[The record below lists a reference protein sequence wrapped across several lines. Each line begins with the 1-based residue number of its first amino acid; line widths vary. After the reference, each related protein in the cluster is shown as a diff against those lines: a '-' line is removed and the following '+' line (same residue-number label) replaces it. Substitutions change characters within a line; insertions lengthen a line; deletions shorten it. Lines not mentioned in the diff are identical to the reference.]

1 MSKKEDMKQ
10 DEKMIDKK
18 IKESEKKDVKR
29 DKKMVEDKL
38 KSKKGKK

>member
-18 IKESEKKDVKR
+18 IKESEKQDVKR
-29 DKKMVEDKL
+29 DKKMIKAAVKKK
-38 KSKKGKK
+38 KS